1 MTKII
6 ELAHMLGE
14 QIAKS
19 DEIKN
24 LEATKAAFDKDA
36 DLQSKMKEYETERIL
51 LAQEFSKEPDQADKI
66 AISNLKARLEEL
78 SGEISRN
85 PKYIEF
91 SNAQKAMNDLMNSV
105 NAEIKFCITGERPT
119 SCTHDCKTCGGCA
132 H

>member
-1 MTKII
+1 M
-6 ELAHMLGE
+6 
-14 QIAKS
+14 S
-19 DEIKN
+19 
-24 LEATKAAFDKDA
+24 
-36 DLQSKMKEYETERIL
+36 EYEAERRAL
-51 LAQEFSKEPDQADKI
+51 GQEFAKDSSEADEKAI
-66 AISNLKARLEEL
+66 ANLKARLEEL